1 MHNQGKGIL
10 KISPNGQDYTGAIE
24 YEFQGT
30 LDVVRV
36 LPQCGPNDGTTK
48 VKLEGSGFQQQKD
61 AVFTKFGTLTV
72 QEIEKSAVQSMAWNL
87 QEWLEP
93 QLMTEGDLRTFQH
106 KDTPLNK
113 GQGLST
119 IVV

>member
-1 MHNQGKGIL
+1 
-10 KISPNGQDYTGAIE
+10 
-24 YEFQGT
+24 
-30 LDVVRV
+30 
-36 LPQCGPNDGTTK
+36 
-48 VKLEGSGFQQQKD
+48 
-61 AVFTKFGTLTV
+61 V

-106 KDTPLNK
+106 KDAPLNK